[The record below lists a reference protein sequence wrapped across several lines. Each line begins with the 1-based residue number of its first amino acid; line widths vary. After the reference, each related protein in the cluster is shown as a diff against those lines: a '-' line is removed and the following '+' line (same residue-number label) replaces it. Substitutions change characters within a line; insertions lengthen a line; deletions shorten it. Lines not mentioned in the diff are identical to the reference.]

1 MGAPIIRHGNFEDS
15 YDDPT
20 HPIPSTS
27 ALDVH
32 VIKKSGGSD
41 LLIVVASPLQADERS
56 QQRLLDKIAIYLRYV
71 RSPEYEAQCGPPSR
85 GKTCITVHL
94 HPESAGVILDLL
106 ERCRPW
112 VAENLCDLRVIL
124 LNEPVAAS
132 SNQRL
137 ERP

>member
-1 MGAPIIRHGNFEDS
+1 
-15 YDDPT
+15 
-20 HPIPSTS
+20 
-27 ALDVH
+27 
-32 VIKKSGGSD
+32 SD
-41 LLIVVASPLQADERS
+41 LLIVVASPLKADDRS

-94 HPESAGVILDLL
+94 HPDSDGVILDLL

-124 LNEPVAAS
+124 INEPVAAS